1 MSVSIG
7 GNFYTIQQAAKL
19 LDVPTET
26 VHGLLRKKKLEAK
39 RCEETGRWLLDISSV
54 HRQSV
59 FRAGPPEASDSS
71 AATTP
76 EASDCSAAMTPEAS
90 DSSAATT
97 PGATPKKGCSFD
109 ADFVVL
115 VIIGVVTLLAAGYTL
130 IPLLF

>member
-1 MSVSIG
+1 MR
-7 GNFYTIQQAAKL
+7 GNFYTIQQAAML

-39 RCEETGRWLLDISSV
+39 RCEQTGRWLLDISSV
-54 HRQSV
+54 HRQRV

-76 EASDCSAAMTPEAS
+76 EAI
-90 DSSAATT
+90 
-97 PGATPKKGCSFD
+97 PKKVCSFD
-109 ADFVVL
+109 ADLLVL
-115 VIIGVVTLLAAGYTL
+115 VIIGGVTLLAAGYTL